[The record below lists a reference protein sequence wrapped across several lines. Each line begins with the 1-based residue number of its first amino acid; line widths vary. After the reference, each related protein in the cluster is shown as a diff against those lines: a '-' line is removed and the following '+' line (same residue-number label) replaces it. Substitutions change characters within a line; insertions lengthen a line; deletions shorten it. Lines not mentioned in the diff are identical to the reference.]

1 MGAFVGRKVT
11 FSPTDA
17 GAPVT
22 GMRTKSITINNEPI
36 DITTDDDSGFRT
48 LLADDPAQRSI
59 SMSVEGIT
67 KDDELIK
74 LATAGGSNLIS
85 EYTMTFPGLGS
96 ITGDF
101 FIGTIELGAPYNEAV
116 TFTATIESSGE
127 FVYTPVAPT
136 PAPPPSGG

>member
-11 FSPTDA
+11 FSPTGA

-85 EYTMTFPGLGS
+85 KYTMTFPGLGS

-127 FVYTPVAPT
+127 FVYTPVT
-136 PAPPPSGG
+136 PGV